1 MPCFFVL
8 AGVAQKKSATKR
20 EKRIDFM
27 LIKVCVISTKI
38 RRTFLS
44 CSISSAITKKMRGNT
59 KEDSGCKEMRHE
71 MDKICGKDKVLLGK
85 VFSGQKYLFFRD
97 EQTVRRHSLS
107 TELSQSS
114 SQYT

>member
-59 KEDSGCKEMRHE
+59 KEGSGCKEMGHE
-71 MDKICGKDKVLLGK
+71 MDEICGKDKVLLGK

-107 TELSQSS
+107 TGLSHFS

>member
-1 MPCFFVL
+1 MRTLMPCFFAL

-44 CSISSAITKKMRGNT
+44 CSISSAITKKCEGIR
-59 KEDSGCKEMRHE
+59 K
-71 MDKICGKDKVLLGK
+71 KVLVVKRWDMRWMKYVEKTKYFLEKCFLGK
-85 VFSGQKYLFFRD
+85 
-97 EQTVRRHSLS
+97 S
-107 TELSQSS
+107 TCSS
-114 SQYT
+114 EMNKQ